1 MAKKEFNTKLYAVV
15 AFFGVAAA
23 LFLITFTTFKA
34 RYTAFHPED
43 LAKTSVD
50 TIVQTGDGYNA
61 FKNTVAS
68 KNQKYGDFVRKYCM
82 YPVIYRDTDYKI
94 GDDTEAFKGYNDESY
109 MGEKTKNDDGSL
121 NGQLIDTMYDFYV
134 ELIRD
139 NGGWDSYD
147 YIYTEYFKKL
157 VKVREEIFGDKY
169 MTDEIMFTA
178 LEANV
183 RTYGD
188 SLTGT
193 EDEFD
198 SNTGIQTSWK
208 TEGAYQKAFGEEYK
222 IRTETAEL
230 IPFEMDSYKEQAS
243 ETYLEFCGISIDE
256 ISEAVIANTEIF
268 VNDES
273 KLQTEI
279 VLVKIGKSWYVDNSM
294 TDTAILYDFYN

>member
-43 LAKTSVD
+43 LAKTYVD